1 MKRACVMA
9 SMVAQF
15 LAPRNASV
23 LSRASKHASAACHA
37 SCRANHSA
45 VQRVPVFG
53 NKLCRLQARGQP
65 FRCLSAASEA
75 VTAEAGATDSTGE
88 AAVEVSE
95 ELAAVADSALPE
107 EDAAASSPKDVDT
120 FPEFEELWNKYT
132 AVCDFVTSNFLF
144 LSCLTAN

>member
-1 MKRACVMA
+1 
-9 SMVAQF
+9 MVAQF
-15 LAPRNASV
+15 LAPRNASA

-53 NKLCRLQARGQP
+53 NKLCSLQARGQP
-65 FRCLSAASEA
+65 FRCAASEA

-88 AAVEVSE
+88 PAAEVSE
-95 ELAAVADSALPE
+95 DIAAVADSALPE
-107 EDAAASSPKDVDT
+107 EDAAASSLKGADIY
-120 FPEFEELWNKYT
+120 PEFEELWNKYT

-144 LSCLTAN
+144 LSCLTANRVL